1 MLRVYNWMS
10 SGLLLTAII
19 SYAVANTSLRDA
31 FYQPVVG
38 SFGQMVMRPTAL
50 STICMFA
57 PLGFVLVLSFGVNRL
72 SRSTAQ
78 ALYWAFCATMG
89 ASLANIFLVYTQGS
103 IASTFLVTA
112 GMFAGMIFA
121 FIHSFDDVN
130 LSLFIARP
138 GERPLTVAILSFLEF
153 GFAPTLAAVSILSM
167 LIPLALV
174 ALFGRFV
181 GIGEFLYQ
189 EAGNG

>member
-1 MLRVYNWMS
+1 LP
-10 SGLLLTAII
+10 LAI
-19 SYAVANTSLRDA
+19 
-31 FYQPVVG
+31 P
-38 SFGQMVMRPTAL
+38 
-50 STICMFA
+50 
-57 PLGFVLVLSFGVNRL
+57 
-72 SRSTAQ
+72 
-78 ALYWAFCATMG
+78 
-89 ASLANIFLVYTQGS
+89 
-103 IASTFLVTA
+103 